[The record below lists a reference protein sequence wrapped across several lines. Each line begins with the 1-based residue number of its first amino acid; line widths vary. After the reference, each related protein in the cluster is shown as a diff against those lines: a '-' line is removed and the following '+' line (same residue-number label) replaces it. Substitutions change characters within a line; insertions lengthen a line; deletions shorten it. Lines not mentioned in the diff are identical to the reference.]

1 MKIGWQTLHVSLFIW
16 REVMFHLSRV
26 HVNKLLSI
34 FLFIR
39 FKAFDPSRRIGVL
52 QNRNEL
58 APTSD
63 LCLLSKCERESCQC
77 LVKAFS
83 STGFEPPAYAPL
95 QFILDSR
102 VLFQKIYYQSNSRML
117 NRMQQLYLRFNL
129 QGRSFAG
136 ELSSWFSNAR

>member
-1 MKIGWQTLHVSLFIW
+1 MKIGWQNLHVSLFIW

-26 HVNKLLSI
+26 HVNKLSTL
-34 FLFIR
+34 FFIR

-117 NRMQQLYLRFNL
+117 NRMHHIYLRFNL
-129 QGRSFAG
+129 QELSSSG
-136 ELSSWFSNAR
+136 EWSSWFSNAR